1 MAGKFTVLFEAQL
14 SNASDIQ
21 KQLDKLNPKVK
32 ISTDIDTGNAEQQ
45 VRGLVDAG
53 SDLGLTYQ
61 EANAIMSESIK
72 IISSM
77 VDQVFELDGALT
89 EFKKVSDL
97 SGSSLDAYVDKLSA
111 LGSEVGRTGKPK
123 CLSLSDG
130 MVNQH

>member
-32 ISTDIDTGNAEQQ
+32 IDTEIDTGNAEQQ
-45 VRGLVDAG
+45 VRGLTDAG

>member
-45 VRGLVDAG
+45 VRGLIDAG

-89 EFKKVSDL
+89 E
-97 SGSSLDAYVDKLSA
+97 
-111 LGSEVGRTGKPK
+111 
-123 CLSLSDG
+123 
-130 MVNQH
+130 